1 MITARSLERYVW
13 CIHGRKILFET
24 KMRGD
29 KNAPW
34 AVRFSNEP
42 VGLGRSSRV
51 LSGLADLRYT
61 SICLPPIFTHGRKY
75 SVLRSVHLTAI
86 GYFEPQG
93 LGGRVPSSQPT
104 SYPPLGDSLHRVERY
119 RSKVSQ
125 HHSQLL
131 LLHVEIFPGTTHQKI
146 NAHLRT
152 QQKHHG
158 CCKASTIWRA
168 RQYHARG
175 RSSHA

>member
-29 KNAPW
+29 KNAPR
-34 AVRFSNEP
+34 AVRFCNEP
-42 VGLGRSSRV
+42 VGLGRSSRA
-51 LSGLADLRYT
+51 LSVLADLRYT
-61 SICLPPIFTHGRKY
+61 STYLFIPYFHAWPKIQ

-152 QQKHHG
+152 Q
-158 CCKASTIWRA
+158 
-168 RQYHARG
+168 
-175 RSSHA
+175 